1 MAPIPS
7 RQLLAWTLP
16 TIAALLSYLWY
27 KRKRIGVRSDPG
39 QQTSKEQFQSD
50 KISSEAELK
59 RDKIIT
65 DTESTPNRKFSRSLS
80 GVESTP
86 IDIVLPPQLRA
97 SRSTPKVISDE
108 ELDLEIEKIKS
119 MRNGSLFSNSKIESS
134 LSPQQQQGENLKVQ
148 QTPSP
153 PKREP
158 NLTPPTSDQKIK
170 NKKQKNKMVRKEIE
184 MVSEQINSLNISN
197 NRSSPEK
204 HHVHENDDNSNGHKS
219 ELDFQR
225 QSNERDSANHSPAD
239 VMLASP
245 SLSIISDNHSEVNLM
260 NMLLHSPIKTN
271 TVCFQ
276 FDYHNFFLNF

>member
-27 KRKRIGVRSDPG
+27 KRKRIGVRSDPE
-39 QQTSKEQFQSD
+39 EQGAEGNQSCSRVSVD
-50 KISSEAELK
+50 EELK
-59 RDKIIT
+59 EEKVIT
-65 DTESTPNRKFSRSLS
+65 DTESTPSKSFSRSLS

-119 MRNGSLFSNSKIESS
+119 MRNGSLFSNSKIEAFPPTQPEVEEEKEKSPVKTPS
-134 LSPQQQQGENLKVQ
+134 SPQSKV
-148 QTPSP
+148 
-153 PKREP
+153 
-158 NLTPPTSDQKIK
+158 LPPTKSQKSK

-184 MVSEQINSLNISN
+184 FVNEQITSLNISN
-197 NRSSPEK
+197 TRNSPEK
-204 HHVHENDDNSNGHKS
+204 LLKQEHDVNRNGNKS
-219 ELDFQR
+219 ELDLQR
-225 QSNERDSANHSPAD
+225 QNNERDSANHSPAD

-245 SLSIISDNHSEVNLM
+245 SLSIISDNHSEV
-260 NMLLHSPIKTN
+260 TN
-271 TVCFQ
+271 FILFITDSIAVAITEHLT
-276 FDYHNFFLNF
+276 YK

>member
-39 QQTSKEQFQSD
+39 EQSSTGNQSCSKVSVDEV
-50 KISSEAELK
+50 LK
-59 RDKIIT
+59 EEKVII
-65 DTESTPNRKFSRSLS
+65 DNESTPSKNFSRSLS

-97 SRSTPKVISDE
+97 SRLTPKVISDE
-108 ELDLEIEKIKS
+108 ELDQEIERIKS
-119 MRNGSLFSNSKIESS
+119 MKNGSLFSNPKIEA
-134 LSPQQQQGENLKVQ
+134 SPPTELEIEDKSQVK
-148 QTPSP
+148 TPSP
-153 PKREP
+153 PKTQSK
-158 NLTPPTSDQKIK
+158 LSPPAKNQKSK

-184 MVSEQINSLNISN
+184 FVSEQITSLNISN
-197 NRSSPEK
+197 NRNSPEK
-204 HHVHENDDNSNGHKS
+204 LQKQEHDVNRNGNKS
-219 ELDFQR
+219 ELDLHR

-245 SLSIISDNHSEVNLM
+245 SLSIISDNHSEVTIL
-260 NMLLHSPIKTN
+260 IAIE
-271 TVCFQ
+271 FI
-276 FDYHNFFLNF
+276 